1 MNCIKNVIKQTY
13 DNAYSHHIQRL
24 MITGNFALLCGIS
37 PAQINDWY
45 LAVYTD
51 AFEWVELPN
60 THGMAIYA
68 DGGIVASKPY
78 CASGNYINKMSNFCK
93 NCYYDVKQTT
103 GQKACPFNYLYWNF
117 LITNQ
122 DKLKNNGR
130 LFYPYANL
138 ARKSREEIDIIQES
152 AEVFLTKNF

>member
-1 MNCIKNVIKQTY
+1 
-13 DNAYSHHIQRL
+13 

-138 ARKSREEIDIIQES
+138 ARKSKSEIDEIKNS
-152 AEVFLTKNF
+152 AEKFFNKNF